1 MIFTAIDLQ
10 LPFTDPV
17 LKFLIILL
25 IILLVP
31 ILSDRIRI
39 PHLLGMILAGVLIGP
54 HGFNL
59 MTRDS
64 SIILSGTAGLIY
76 IMFLSGLEI
85 DMNDFKRNAGRSTL
99 LGLYGFII
107 PMVLGTAAGMYL
119 LDFTPVTSVLLAS
132 MFASHT
138 LITYPIVSKFGIFRN
153 RAVNIAVGST
163 LITNV
168 LALTVL
174 AIIVALT
181 GGELNTAFWIKLI
194 VSYLAFS
201 AVIIFLFPIVAR
213 WFLKRYSDNISQYIF
228 ILVLVFLGGVMSKFA
243 GIEAIIGA
251 FLAGLALNRLIP
263 RTSPLMNRIDFVG
276 NAIFIPFFLIG
287 VGMLIDFRAFINR
300 ETIVVALV
308 MTLIATAGKFLAA
321 LFAQKSFG
329 YTKDERKI
337 IFGLTNSQA
346 AATLAAVLIGYNII
360 LNYGP
365 GGEPI
370 RLLNDSVLNG
380 TIVMILVTCTVSSF
394 MTQRGAQSIALADIT
409 PDENHENR
417 ERILMPVS
425 NPGNIDELISL
436 STIIKSKRNTDGL
449 FALNILTSESADPEA
464 EKSARKLLEQSVI
477 AASATDVRLKTILRY
492 DSNLVQ
498 GISNVVKENGIS
510 DLMLGLHVRKNMSDS
525 FFGRLT
531 IGLLSRCN
539 CTTYIFRPVQPL
551 STVKRHI
558 VLIPERAE
566 DEPGFSFW
574 LSKIWN
580 IAQNTGA
587 KIIFY
592 SAEET
597 KSLLKQILVNHPINA
612 ELNLFEDWSRLSEL
626 RTEVK
631 ADDNLIIVLSRRNF
645 VSYQPAMESIPVQL
659 DDQFRENSFLII
671 YPSQSIAWNE
681 EQLDLTSPS
690 LLEAI
695 EKVDFIG
702 KTVAS
707 IFRKK

>member
-1 MIFTAIDLQ
+1 MLKLAIDIT
-10 LPFTDPV
+10 LPLTDPV

-25 IILLVP
+25 IILLIP

-39 PHLLGMILAGVLIGP
+39 PHLLGMILAGVIIGP

-85 DMNDFKRNAGRSTL
+85 DMEDFRRNAGRSTL
-99 LGLYGFII
+99 LGLYGFVI
-107 PMVLGTAAGMYL
+107 PMILGTVAGMYL
-119 LDFTPVTSVLLAS
+119 LHFSPVTSVLLAS

-181 GGELNTAFWIKLI
+181 GGELNTIFWIKLVI
-194 VSYLAFS
+194 SYLAFS

-228 ILVLVFLGGVMSKFA
+228 VLVLVFLGGVMSKFA

-251 FLAGLALNRLIP
+251 FLAGLSLNRLIP

-287 VGMLIDFRAFINR
+287 VGMLIDFRAFVNR
-300 ETIVVALV
+300 ETIWVALV
-308 MTLIATAGKFLAA
+308 MTSVALAGKFIPAWL
-321 LFAQKSFG
+321 AQKSFG
-329 YTKDERKI
+329 YTQDERKI

-360 LNYGP
+360 LSYGP

-394 MTQRGAQSIALADIT
+394 VTQRGAQKIALSDIT
-409 PDENHENR
+409 PDEHHENM
-417 ERILMPVS
+417 ERILLPVS
-425 NPGNIDELISL
+425 NPENIEELISL

-449 FALNILTSESADPEA
+449 FALNILTSDSADPEA
-464 EKSARKLLEQSVI
+464 EKSGKKLLEKSVI
-477 AASATDVRLKTILRY
+477 AASATDVRVRTILRY
-492 DSNLVQ
+492 DRNLVS

-510 DLMLGLHVRKNMSDS
+510 DLMLGLHVRKSMSDS

-531 IGLLSRCN
+531 LGLLSRCN
-539 CTTYIFRPVQPL
+539 CTTYIYRPVQPI
-551 STVKRHI
+551 STIKRHN
-558 VLIPERAE
+558 VVIPPRAE

-592 SAEET
+592 TAEET
-597 KSLLKQILVNHPINA
+597 KSLLEQILVNHPINA

-659 DDQFRENSFLII
+659 NDQFRENSFLII

-707 IFRKK
+707 IFRRK

>member
-1 MIFTAIDLQ
+1 MIYFAVDLQ

-85 DMNDFKRNAGRSTL
+85 DMNDFRRNAGRSTL

-119 LDFTPVTSVLLAS
+119 LDFSPVTSVLLAS

-181 GGELNTAFWIKLI
+181 GGELNTIFWIKLI

-228 ILVLVFLGGVMSKFA
+228 VLVLVFLGGILSKFA

-287 VGMLIDFRAFINR
+287 VGMLIDFRAFVNP
-300 ETIVVALV
+300 ETIWVAIV
-308 MTLIATAGKFLAA
+308 MTFIATAGKFFAA
-321 LFAQKSFG
+321 WFAQKSFG

-360 LNYGP
+360 LSYGP
-365 GGEPI
+365 GGEPL

-394 MTQRGAQSIALADIT
+394 VTQRGAQRIALSDMA
-409 PDENHENR
+409 PDDNQENT

-425 NPGNIDELISL
+425 NPENIDELISL
-436 STIIKSKRNTDGL
+436 STILKSKRNTEGL
-449 FALNILTSESADPEA
+449 FALNILTSDSADPEA
-464 EKSARKLLEQSVI
+464 EKSGRKLLEQSVI
-477 AASATDVRLKTILRY
+477 AAAATDVKVRTVLRY
-492 DSNLVQ
+492 DANLVL
-498 GISNVVKENGIS
+498 GISNVVKENGIT

-525 FFGRLT
+525 FFGKLT
-531 IGLLSRCN
+531 LGLLSRCN
-539 CTTYIFRPVQPL
+539 CTTYIYRPVQPI

-558 VLIPERAE
+558 VLIPPRAE

-574 LSKIWN
+574 LSKVWN

-587 KIIFY
+587 KVIFY
-592 SAEET
+592 SGEKT
-597 KSLLKQILVNHPINA
+597 RHLLEQIIGNHPLNA
-612 ELNLFEDWSRLSEL
+612 ELNLLDDWNKIPEL
-626 RTEVK
+626 RESVK
-631 ADDNLIIVLSRRNF
+631 SDDNLIIVMSRRNF
-645 VSYQPAMESIPVQL
+645 VSYQPAMEMIPVHL
-659 DDQFRENSFLII
+659 DRHFREVNFLLV

-681 EQLDLTSPS
+681 EQLDVTSPS

-695 EKVDFIG
+695 EKVDLIG

>member
-1 MIFTAIDLQ
+1 MINLAIDLS
-10 LPFTDPV
+10 LPLTDPV
-17 LKFLIILL
+17 VKFLIILL
-25 IILLVP
+25 IILLIP

-39 PHLLGMILAGVLIGP
+39 PHLLGMILAGVIIGP

-85 DMNDFKRNAGRSTL
+85 DINDFRRNAGKSTL

-107 PMVLGTAAGMYL
+107 PMLLGTAAGIYI
-119 LDFTPVTSVLLAS
+119 LDFSVVTSVLLAS

-138 LITYPIVSKFGIFRN
+138 LITYPIISKFGIARN
-153 RAVNIAVGST
+153 RAVNISVGST

-181 GGELNTAFWIKLI
+181 GGELDTSFWIKLV

-201 AVIIFLFPIVAR
+201 AVIIFLFPVISR
-213 WFLKRYSDNISQYIF
+213 WFFKRFSDNISQYIF
-228 ILVLVFLGGVMSKFA
+228 VLTIVFLGAVLSKLA

-300 ETIVVALV
+300 DTVIVALI
-308 MTLIATAGKFLAA
+308 MTVIATIGKFIPAWLT
-321 LFAQKSFG
+321 QKSFG
-329 YTKDERKI
+329 YTLDERRI

-346 AATLAAVLIGYNII
+346 AATLAAVLVGYNII
-360 LNYGP
+360 LGYGES
-365 GGEPI
+365 GEPV

-380 TIVMILVTCTVSSF
+380 TVVMILITCTIASF
-394 MTQRGAQSIALADIT
+394 VTQRGAKKIALA
-409 PDENHENR
+409 ELSHEEPLESS
-417 ERILMPVS
+417 ERILLPVS

-436 STIIKSKRNTDGL
+436 STIIKSKRNTEGL
-449 FALNILTSESADPEA
+449 YALNLITSSVSDPDA
-464 EKSARKLLEQSVI
+464 EWSARKLLEQSAI
-477 AASATDVRLKTILRY
+477 AASAADVKVKSILRY
-492 DSNLVQ
+492 DTNLVT
-498 GISNVVKENGIS
+498 GISNVIKENGIT
-510 DLMLGLHVRKNMSDS
+510 DLILGLHVRKSMSDS
-525 FFGRLT
+525 FLGRLT
-531 IGLLSRCN
+531 TRLLARCN
-539 CTTYIFRPVQPL
+539 CTVYIFRPVQPV
-551 STVKRHI
+551 STVRRH
-558 VLIPERAE
+558 VVVIPERAE

-574 LSKIWN
+574 LSRLWN
-580 IAQNTGA
+580 IAHNTGA
-587 KIIFY
+587 RIVFY
-592 SAEET
+592 SSEKT
-597 KSLLKQILVNHPINA
+597 GKLLGEILVSHPISS
-612 ELNLFEDWSRLSEL
+612 ELNIMDDWSHFPEL
-626 RTEVK
+626 GEK
-631 ADDNLIIVLSRRNF
+631 ISPDDNIVVILSRRNF
-645 VSYQPAMESIPVQL
+645 VSYHQEMERIPEYL
-659 DDQFRENSFLII
+659 DTHFRNNNLLLI
-671 YPSQSIAWNE
+671 YPSQSIAWE
-681 EQLDLTSPS
+681 EDQLDVTSPS

-695 EKVDFIG
+695 ERVDLIG
-702 KTVAS
+702 KTIAS

>member
-1 MIFTAIDLQ
+1 MLHLAIDLS

-17 LKFLIILL
+17 LKFLVILL
-25 IILLVP
+25 IILFVP
-31 ILSDRIRI
+31 IISDRLKI

-54 HGFNL
+54 LGFNL
-59 MTRDS
+59 LTRDS

-85 DMNDFKRNAGRSTL
+85 DMNDFRRNAGRSTL

-107 PMVLGTAAGMYL
+107 PMTLGTLAGIYL
-119 LDFTPVTSVLLAS
+119 LKFSTVTSVLLAS

-138 LITYPIVSKFGIFRN
+138 LITYPIISKFAISKN

-174 AIIVALT
+174 AIIVGMT
-181 GGELNTAFWIKLI
+181 EGELNRSFWIKLV

-201 AVIIFLFPIVAR
+201 SVIVFLFPVIAR
-213 WFLKRYSDNISQYIF
+213 WFFKRYSDNISQYIF
-228 ILVLVFLGGVMSKFA
+228 VLAIVFLGAVLSKFA

-263 RTSPLMNRIDFVG
+263 STSPLMNRIDFVG

-287 VGMLIDFRAFINR
+287 VGMLIDFRAFADLN
-300 ETIVVALV
+300 TLIVAMV
-308 MTLIATAGKFLAA
+308 MTVIATVGKFVPAWLT
-321 LFAQKSFG
+321 QKSFRF
-329 YTKDERKI
+329 TRDERRI

-346 AATLAAVLIGYNII
+346 AATLAAVLVGYNII
-360 LNYGP
+360 IGYGAE
-365 GGEPI
+365 GEPI

-380 TIVMILVTCTVSSF
+380 TVIMILVTCTIASF
-394 MTQRGAQSIALADIT
+394 VTQRGAQKIALSDLAHEE
-409 PDENHENR
+409 PHENT
-417 ERILMPVS
+417 ERILLPLS
-425 NPGNIDELISL
+425 NPATIDELINL
-436 STIIKSKRNTDGL
+436 STIIKSKRNIDGL
-449 FALNILTSESADPEA
+449 YALNILTSDSAGPEA
-464 EKSARKLLEQSVI
+464 EKSGRKLLERSVI
-477 AASATDVRLKTILRY
+477 LASATDVRVKTIMRY
-492 DSNLVQ
+492 DANVVS
-498 GISNVVKENGIS
+498 GISNAVKENRVT
-510 DLMLGLHVRKNMSDS
+510 DLLLGLHVKKNMSES

-531 IGLLSRCN
+531 MGLLARCN
-539 CTTYIFRPVQPL
+539 CTIYIYRPTQPI
-551 STVKRHI
+551 STIKRHFVI
-558 VLIPERAE
+558 IPEKAE

-587 KIIFY
+587 KIIFR
-592 SAEET
+592 SSEKTKRLLEE
-597 KSLLKQILVNHPINA
+597 ILVNHPIN
-612 ELNLFEDWSRLSEL
+612 SEL
-626 RTEVK
+626 SVLDDWNELLILK
-631 ADDNLIIVLSRRNF
+631 DEIKSDDNLVIVMSRRNLI
-645 VSYQPAMESIPVQL
+645 SYNQAMERIPMFVDNHFQNNNL
-659 DDQFRENSFLII
+659 LLV

-681 EQLDLTSPS
+681 EQLDITSPS

-695 EKVDFIG
+695 ERVDLIG